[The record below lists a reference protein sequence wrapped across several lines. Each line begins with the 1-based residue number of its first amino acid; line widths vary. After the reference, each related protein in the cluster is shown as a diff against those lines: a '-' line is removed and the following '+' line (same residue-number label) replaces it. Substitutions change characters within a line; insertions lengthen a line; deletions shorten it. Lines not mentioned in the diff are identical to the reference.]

1 MLFRFDRLRYL
12 LSTASQTGDIIIL
25 ELCRRHCA
33 SSFDFSETALI
44 GFLKVFACAG
54 LFPRRK
60 PSMMKLLSKFLTLT
74 TSALLAAGFLVV
86 APTAMLMNA
95 SAETIITQLG
105 IDIDGEAADDQSGY
119 SVSLSSDGTRVA
131 IGANGNDG
139 NGGASGH
146 VRVYEFG
153 GGTWTQLG
161 SDIDGEAVMD
171 QSGYSV
177 SLSSDGTTVAIGAIY
192 NDGNGN
198 SSGHVRIYE
207 FSGGTWTQLG
217 SDIDG
222 EAIFDQ
228 SGWSVS
234 LSSDGTRVA
243 IGAIGNDANGGNS
256 GQVRIYEFSGGTWT
270 QLGSDIDG
278 EAANDNSGFS
288 VSLSSDGTRVAIGAP
303 YNDGNGN
310 ASGHVR
316 VYEFS
321 GGTWTQLGSDIDG
334 EAEDNYSGNSVSL
347 SSDGTRVAIGANGN
361 DGSYNYAGHV
371 RVYEFSGGTW
381 NQLGSDIEGEAA
393 NDNSGRSVSL
403 SSDGTRVA
411 IGAPYNDENGS
422 NSGHVRIYELSGGTW
437 TQLATDIDGEA
448 ADDQSGYSVSLSSD
462 GTTVAIGATR
472 NDASYNDAGH
482 VRLYALQNTYSVTFD
497 AQSGSSVALQ
507 NTASVASSPATTRTG
522 YNFQGWFDAATDGNG
537 ITFPY
542 APVADTTLYAQWVSA
557 TPPTPAPYTG
567 SLPTGYS
574 NTTPSI
580 GDEVVVSG
588 LRLNLVT
595 SLTID
600 GVTAVMSNQSADSF
614 TIVIPEG
621 VTSGLKDLVMTGPA
635 GKLTA
640 QGALTVQESIPTII
654 NEALVSSKVN
664 AGSFNGYVA
673 VYAKGHKGK
682 TLSWK
687 IAGKWFK
694 TTITSD
700 YQVFQR
706 RTAAVGLDVN
716 VHLYINSEKQTTKT
730 VRTR

>member
-1 MLFRFDRLRYL
+1 
-12 LSTASQTGDIIIL
+12 
-25 ELCRRHCA
+25 
-33 SSFDFSETALI
+33 
-44 GFLKVFACAG
+44 
-54 LFPRRK
+54 
-60 PSMMKLLSKFLTLT
+60 MKLLSKFLTLT

-95 SAETIITQLG
+95 SAETIISQLG
-105 IDIDGEAADDQSGY
+105 IDIDGEAASDFSGY

-131 IGANGNDG
+131 IGAPYNGVNCCD
-139 NGGASGH
+139 AGH
-146 VRVYEFG
+146 VRVYELS
-153 GGTWTQLG
+153 GGTWSQLG
-161 SDIDGEAVMD
+161 SDIDGEAGD
-171 QSGYSV
+171 QSGVAV
-177 SLSSDGTTVAIGAIY
+177 SLSSDGTRVAIGA
-192 NDGNGN
+192 NKNGSDAGRVRVYEWN
-198 SSGHVRIYE
+198 AGTSS
-207 FSGGTWTQLG
+207 WNKLG

-222 EAIFDQ
+222 EAAGDY
-228 SGWSVS
+228 SGYSVS

-243 IGAIGNDANGGNS
+243 IGAI
-256 GQVRIYEFSGGTWT
+256 F
-270 QLGSDIDG
+270 
-278 EAANDNSGFS
+278 
-288 VSLSSDGTRVAIGAP
+288 
-303 YNDGNGN
+303 
-310 ASGHVR
+310 
-316 VYEFS
+316 
-321 GGTWTQLGSDIDG
+321 
-334 EAEDNYSGNSVSL
+334 
-347 SSDGTRVAIGANGN
+347 
-361 DGSYNYAGHV
+361 
-371 RVYEFSGGTW
+371 
-381 NQLGSDIEGEAA
+381 
-393 NDNSGRSVSL
+393 
-403 SSDGTRVA
+403 
-411 IGAPYNDENGS
+411 NDENGS

-448 ADDQSGYSVSLSSD
+448 ADDQSGFSVSLSSD
-462 GTTVAIGATR
+462 GTRVAIGAR
-472 NDASYNDAGH
+472 LNDGNGSKAGH

-522 YNFQGWFDAATDGNG
+522 YNFQGWFDAATDGNEITFPYAPSSDTTLYAQWQQITYNVTFDAQSG
-537 ITFPY
+537 TSVAQQNTASLATSPTTTQSGFTFQGWFDAATDGNEITFPY
-542 APVADTTLYAQWVSA
+542 APVADVTLYAQWVSA

-588 LRLNLVT
+588 LRMNLVT
-595 SLTID
+595 SCTID

-614 TIVIPEG
+614 TIVIPIG
-621 VTSGLKDLVMTGPA
+621 ISSGLKDLVMTGPA
-635 GKLTA
+635 GKLNA
-640 QGALTVQESIPTII
+640 QGALTIQQIIPAII
-654 NEALVSSKVN
+654 NEALVSSKLN